1 MSPLLKKVLSRWE
14 SNPPVISAEEAF
26 GVLQPIFASLRSH
39 SILRPTSSSAAF
51 TCTECGERCR
61 VTHISDK
68 AGDLHGYIHCRDCG
82 IVAVPPHALERWELD
97 APGFLTTAFRDIQLA
112 IHERVARHLWQVGKA
127 HWAGRTREVWFARSF
142 RRDAVSAVTQVLAS
156 RPKAI
161 LFAPTE
167 LGAGRW
173 QEITPNLTLALESTL
188 TLANGSISFDAEYV
202 AGRLVDAGLGPDT
215 MTSRP
220 TKKRGD
226 RAANIESLRKEMIEH
241 LRAARDRAFDTREQT
256 GEPELLPR
264 PTQKA
269 LGERV
274 GLSEPDVSR
283 CLRDPEA
290 RELQLYWKTALDL
303 DQLMA
308 WKGPLTKGRKT

>member
-14 SNPPVISAEEAF
+14 SNPPVIVAEEAS
-26 GVLQPIFASLRSH
+26 GGLQPIFASLRNQ
-39 SILRPTSSSAAF
+39 SILRPTSSSSGF

-61 VTHISDK
+61 VTHISDQ

-82 IVAVPPHALERWELD
+82 IVSVPAHALERWELD
-97 APGFLTTAFRDIQLA
+97 APGFLAAVFRDIQLA
-112 IHERVARHLWQVGKA
+112 IQERVARHLWQVGKA

-167 LGAGRW
+167 SGASRW

-188 TLANGSISFDAEYV
+188 TLANGNISFDTDYV
-202 AGRLVDAGLGPDT
+202 EGRLVDAGLGPDAT
-215 MTSRP
+215 ASRP
-220 TKKRGD
+220 TKKRGN
-226 RAANIESLRKEMIEH
+226 RAANIELLRKEMIEH
-241 LRAARDRAFDTREQT
+241 LRAARDHAFDTREKT

-269 LGERV
+269 LGELV

-283 CLRDPEA
+283 CLRDLKA
-290 RELQLYWKTALDL
+290 KELQLYWNTALDL
-303 DQLMA
+303 DQLMS
-308 WKGPLTKGRKT
+308 WKGPLTKG